1 MRPPAW
7 LRIKC
12 QHAHE
17 LLSARMDHAP
27 MSQAERFRL
36 WLHLRF
42 CAFCARVDRQMSFM
56 REAVRRLDK

>member
-1 MRPPAW
+1 MKTPGW

-27 MSQAERFRL
+27 MGAAERFKL

-42 CAFCARVDRQMSFM
+42 CDFCSRVEKQMSFM
-56 REAVRRLDK
+56 HEAMKRIDR